1 MSVYLDW
8 AATALPD
15 RDVLLASVDAAL
27 SGYANPSSVHQD
39 GKVAALLLSG
49 ARDKC
54 ARSLGVRSD
63 TLIFTSG
70 GTESNH
76 LPMLALLQR
85 PVRGT
90 IAVSAIEHPAILEQ
104 AKMLECTGWKT
115 LIIPVTKEGF
125 VTSEAVLATIR
136 DDTAYVAVMAVNN
149 ETGAVQPIREIATA
163 LIAHCAGKKKP
174 HFHVDAVQAAGKIK
188 LDLTIPGLDSASISA
203 HKLSGPRGIGLLYLS
218 HRIEPFIRGGG
229 QESGFRPGT
238 ENLAGAYALS
248 QCLEISTR
256 LNFEPKARELMK
268 QIIQSLTSISG
279 ITIIPDSRTD
289 DDPRFSP
296 YIAQFTNKG
305 IPGEVLV
312 RALSDREIYIS
323 TGSACSSKKKTRP
336 VLQAMNVSPAMQ
348 QNAFRISIGSETT
361 LEEIAILSTALQSLV
376 SGL

>member
-8 AATALPD
+8 AATAIPD

-49 ARDKC
+49 ARDRC
-54 ARSLGVRSD
+54 ARALGVKSE

-104 AKMLECTGWKT
+104 AKMLECAGWKT
-115 LIIPVTKEGF
+115 LVIPVTKEGF
-125 VTSEAVLATIR
+125 VTSEAVLSTIR
-136 DDTAYVAVMAVNN
+136 DDTAFVAVMAVNN
-149 ETGAVQPIREIATA
+149 ETGAIQPVREIAA
-163 LIAHCAGKKKP
+163 SLIAHCAGKKKP

-203 HKLSGPRGIGLLYLS
+203 HKLRGPRGIGLLYIS

-238 ENLAGAYALS
+238 ENLAGAHALS
-248 QCLEISTR
+248 LCLEARSHK
-256 LNFEPKARELMK
+256 NFEDEARALMAQAIQKLKA
-268 QIIQSLTSISG
+268 INGVS
-279 ITIIPDSRTD
+279 IIPESRTD

-323 TGSACSSKKKTRP
+323 TGSACSSKKKNRP

-361 LEEIAILSTALQSLV
+361 AEDIDMLANALQSLV